1 MKKNIW
7 IWGMAAIVCLGI
19 IIGGYSVYVNK
30 GDKVNEHKQSG
41 HGEHSGHSTSAT
53 SEVTP
58 KVSYAN
64 GEITIEL
71 KDKNGNIP
79 SLEVSH
85 EKLMHLIVVGAD
97 LKQYYHLHP
106 EEVGKEGVYLQKFD
120 LTGDSYKVF
129 VDIKPKDLSYS
140 VEPIELHIEEAHHG
154 HGENKLVV
162 DTEFTKI
169 INNQAVE
176 LTISSFEVNKEVT
189 LAFDVK
195 DAKPEPYLGALGHVV
210 ILDENGEDFIHVHPA
225 SNDETIF
232 NTQFTKPGVYKI
244 WAEFKFG
251 EQVNVYPFVVEIK

>member
-7 IWGMAAIVCLGI
+7 IWGIVAIVCVGI
-19 IIGGYSVYVNK
+19 IIGGYSIYVNK
-30 GDKVNEHKQSG
+30 ADEANDHKQSG
-41 HGEHSGHSTSAT
+41 HGGHSASTA

-97 LKQYYHLHP
+97 LKEYYHLHP
-106 EEVGKEGVYLQKFD
+106 EEVGNGVYLQKFD
-120 LTGDSYKVF
+120 LTGGSYKAF

-140 VEPIELHIEEAHHG
+140 VEPIELHVGEGHQG
-154 HGENKLVV
+154 HGENKLII
-162 DTEFTKI
+162 DTEFTKV
-169 INNQAVE
+169 INNQAVK
-176 LTISSFEVNKEVT
+176 LTISSFEVNQEVT
-189 LAFDVK
+189 LNFDVK

-232 NTQFTKPGVYKI
+232 NTQFTESGVYKI

-251 EQVNVYPFVVEIK
+251 EQVNVYPFVIEIK